1 MICQLI
7 KSIESKF
14 LIFFIFVRITK
25 KPLKCR
31 FSGLLTINVL
41 KNVGLPGF
49 EPGQTEPK
57 PVVLPLHH
65 SPNFLVFSSENA
77 AKISVFM
84 NTFQIISD
92 FFSVSDGNPYL
103 CLQNNLAYEEKNIVH
118 IVAGDYFCTCHGG
131 YSAMDA

>member
-1 MICQLI
+1 
-7 KSIESKF
+7 
-14 LIFFIFVRITK
+14 
-25 KPLKCR
+25 
-31 FSGLLTINVL
+31 
-41 KNVGLPGF
+41 
-49 EPGQTEPK
+49 
-57 PVVLPLHH
+57 
-65 SPNFLVFSSENA
+65 LVFSSENA

-118 IVAGDYFCTCHGG
+118 IVAGDYFCTCYGG

>member
-1 MICQLI
+1 MEFDGKKAPKDIFWGLI
-7 KSIESKF
+7 
-14 LIFFIFVRITK
+14 
-25 KPLKCR
+25 
-31 FSGLLTINVL
+31 
-41 KNVGLPGF
+41 VGLPGF